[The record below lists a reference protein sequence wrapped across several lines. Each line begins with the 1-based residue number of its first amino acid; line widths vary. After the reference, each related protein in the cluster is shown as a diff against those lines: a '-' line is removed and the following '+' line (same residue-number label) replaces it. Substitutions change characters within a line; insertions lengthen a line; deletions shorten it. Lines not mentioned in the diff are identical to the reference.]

1 MSCPDFSAYTVGLI
15 TLGCKVNQYESE
27 AIAER
32 FAAEGFRIAREGD
45 VCDITV
51 VNTCTVTAESDRK
64 ARQMIRRAVTAN
76 PDGCIRL
83 RTLPAWTSSAG
94 TPTSRRWWMRQS
106 G

>member
-51 VNTCTVTAESDRK
+51 VNTCTVTAASLSP
-64 ARQMIRRAVTAN
+64 AVLPRPTR
-76 PDGCIRL
+76 IKL